1 MINKTKII
9 FIIIFLLVGFSIV
22 YYVTT
27 KKINISENNLIKDNL
42 YKFKITNDYEK
53 ILSMKEDKNYIY
65 VLILKET
72 KEAIKEY
79 KLIKLDLELS
89 NIEREVNFNTTEI
102 NEPSI
107 IIKDNYVRVISNNS
121 VNIHKFDKSLKLI
134 SRLEKDINSYD
145 LYGEYNEKTLF
156 VKDNK
161 IYIGDKLYD
170 EVLSSCN
177 KATSIIYKD
186 DSFIY
191 FKNDEL
197 NISCVYNI
205 NKKTTDYLDNSII
218 ERINNGYM
226 LYNNKDN
233 IIRIKKENEEKYYL
247 SSIEETSYLKIN
259 DNGTKLIT
267 FDNEIDELKIYDL
280 EKNKIIN
287 KIKLDLKNE
296 DFVSLF
302 ILNDLAYVVITNSIS
317 YDLYVWNYKEN
328 ILNENMISHSDSK
341 SKIDSYELATKMN
354 DKFDVNIFIY
364 EKGVRYFQDFYALPS
379 YNDDLTYDRLNKT
392 YDILNYFNKEFFD
405 EFNKNNNGIEIYL
418 TGKVA
423 PSDLK
428 TQIENPSAYS
438 LVMNNTYIIAIDIN
452 TNDYSRTLCHELM
465 HAIENNMYYLYDNK
479 KLENKPFINWN
490 QYNPKNFKYNNS
502 YVEETNDKYT
512 ISSGKDIYFIDSYS
526 HTFQSED
533 RARVFEQFCTEDNIF
548 DKYPNIRKKA
558 EYLKKEIID
567 IYPSIKDSKLFDR
580 LKLT

>member
-65 VLILKET
+65 VLTLKET

-79 KLIKLDLELS
+79 KLIKFDLELS
-89 NIEREVNFNTTEI
+89 NIEREVNFNTKEI
-102 NEPSI
+102 IEPSI

-134 SRLEKDINSYD
+134 SKLEKDINSYD

-405 EFNKNNNGIEIYL
+405 EFNKNNNGIKIYL

-465 HAIENNMYYLYDNK
+465 HVIENNMYYLYDNK
-479 KLENKPFINWN
+479 KLENKQFINWD